1 MQAERALKDSRSRVI
16 VNDTSLG
23 LVIIQQRLPPE
34 SPPPKS
40 FNLFFISHDVDGWH
54 DGSGIIN
61 VGSYDEFEAAVMT
74 ATVEYG
80 VADESWLPAN
90 RFSIAIL
97 GEMLLQNSPIDVS
110 LLLESSPE
118 SG

>member
-34 SPPPKS
+34 VAPPKS
-40 FNLFFISHDVDGWH
+40 FKLSFISHDTEGWH
-54 DGSGIIN
+54 DGSGIIT
-61 VGSYDEFEAAVMT
+61 VGTYDELEVAVMT
-74 ATVEYG
+74 ARVRYA
-80 VADESWLPAN
+80 VADETWLPAN

-97 GEMLLQNSPIDVS
+97 GEMLLQSSPIDVS
-110 LLLESSPE
+110 LLV
-118 SG
+118 